1 MKILLADDSVTAQN
15 MGKKI
20 LSEAGH
26 EVVCVSNGAAA
37 LKKVSEQEPDLV
49 ILDIYMPGYSGLEV
63 CQKLKEA
70 SGTADVPVVLTV
82 GKLEPFRKEDA
93 QRVRAEALIV
103 KPFEA
108 SELAAAVGR
117 FAEIISA
124 RPAKS
129 KPGKLGPQPKA
140 KPKWDEPSPDE
151 FVTTTQQLE
160 EQEAPAAEK
169 SSAEAGAEKAK
180 AGMDARSPET
190 GSEFEVRPEAETAE
204 AVPAAQNEV
213 EPSPDFGNH
222 PSPAEM
228 GSQSPEATPAE
239 FNVQADD
246 VRPQG
251 EQPQVM
257 AAAAGA
263 GGEFGNIE
271 NQPEMGV
278 TASSAPDFAVMAHV
292 ESPAVEPPAFEPPVT
307 AEGAG
312 LASPDLATGAAPELS
327 AAGAAPEFSAEPAGA
342 PSVDPAFDPDRT
354 QWVTQFAT
362 HFGIREETAEQ
373 SAATPS
379 EPAATEAGSSS
390 PEEIAAILSNLPGGG
405 FATSPEPP
413 AAEDEQKRPDVR
425 AWPVEAS
432 GSETSGWKAE
442 EVPLQDQE
450 SSVSLAEEMNK
461 AAGEPEPEVPAA
473 PVMEETAS
481 LPSAPS
487 AVETGAAEAGQA
499 AEPTHAASPLAEED
513 GGAGG
518 MGSLQP
524 EGRVEEP
531 VAENSAGAAE
541 PDRVSGVMHSAAM
554 AIATRATVSAVA
566 SHLHSQPQ
574 SQGAA
579 MGPTAIE
586 ELVGQV
592 LERLKPKLIAEIK
605 RELKTEEK

>member
-117 FAEIISA
+117 FAEIINA
-124 RPAKS
+124 KPAKT

-140 KPKWDEPSPDE
+140 KPQWDEPSEDE
-151 FVTTTQQLE
+151 FVTTTQKLE

-169 SSAEAGAEKAK
+169 SSAEAAAEMAE
-180 AGMDARSPET
+180 ASIESRSPET
-190 GSEFEVRPEAETAE
+190 GSEFEVRPEAEAAE
-204 AVPAAQNEV
+204 AVPPAQNEV

-222 PSPAEM
+222 PSPAETET
-228 GSQSPEATPAE
+228 QSPEAMPAE
-239 FNVQADD
+239 FSVQADNAK
-246 VRPQG
+246 PEG

-271 NQPEMGV
+271 NQPEMGG
-278 TASSAPDFAVMAHV
+278 TSGSMPDFAVMAHV
-292 ESPAVEPPAFEPPVT
+292 ESPAVEPSAFEPPVT

-312 LASPDLATGAAPELS
+312 LAGPDQATSAAPELS
-327 AAGAAPEFSAEPAGA
+327 GASVAPEFSAEPVVA

-354 QWVTQFAT
+354 QWVTQFPT
-362 HFGIREETAEQ
+362 HFGIKEQTAEQ
-373 SAATPS
+373 SAATAS
-379 EPAATEAGSSS
+379 EPAATEAGSTS
-390 PEEIAAILSNLPGGG
+390 PQEIAAVLSNLPGGR
-405 FATSPEPP
+405 FASSPEPP
-413 AAEDEQKRPDVR
+413 TAEDEQKRADVR

-450 SSVSLAEEMNK
+450 SSVSLAEEMNQ

-487 AVETGAAEAGQA
+487 AVETGAAEAGHA
-499 AEPTHAASPLAEED
+499 AEPTHAASPLAED
-513 GGAGG
+513 GRVGG
-518 MGSLQP
+518 MGSLQQAR
-524 EGRVEEP
+524 RVEEP
-531 VAENSAGAAE
+531 VSENSAAAAAE

-579 MGPTAIE
+579 MGPAAIE